1 MSIAASACQP
11 RRAAVCADAKA
22 RTAARARTRNTT
34 NVSSI
39 VSDEIYKLVTPT
51 KTVKASVVLLILLAA
66 RVPYKY

>member
-22 RTAARARTRNTT
+22 RTAARARTSNT

-51 KTVKASVVLLILLAA
+51 KTVKASVVLLVLLAA

>member
-1 MSIAASACQP
+1 VSASA
-11 RRAAVCADAKA
+11 RRGL
-22 RTAARARTRNTT
+22 RGREGTHSRARENEKHT

-51 KTVKASVVLLILLAA
+51 KTVKASVVLLVLLAA